1 MLSTYEFKSPT
12 EVSSGNWGKKIANKI
27 SSGTRDANEVSQDDW
42 QSNAAKHVTKGIGK
56 AVKSAP
62 KEVGGADEIS
72 AGQWGKTVSKG
83 LKSAIDN

>member
-1 MLSTYEFKSPT
+1 MISICEFKSPT
-12 EVSSGNWGKKIANKI
+12 EVSSGNWGKKIANKM

-42 QSNAAKHVTKGIGK
+42 QSNAAKHVSKGAGK
-56 AVKSAP
+56 AMKSAP
-62 KEVGGADEIS
+62 KEVDGADEIP